1 MSGAF
6 CTNCEDWSST
16 PLIPLPCRCHWCTP
30 CLITAFSL
38 SRSEEHYPPKC
49 CSTLNFTTFKSY
61 LPNSLIADLET
72 KIPIFETP
80 GKLRV
85 FCAHKTCLMFIPPA
99 DVQGEVAWCQ
109 SCGAKTCVLCKW
121 HIKVSVALT
130 KLCRKRYNSAR
141 VKITNSA
148 RIAVRWWRE
157 VVVRERVRDV
167 LICCVLVDTSFVL
180 TVVRVSGI
188 GVVVWVSK

>member
-1 MSGAF
+1 
-6 CTNCEDWSST
+6 
-16 PLIPLPCRCHWCTP
+16 
-30 CLITAFSL
+30 
-38 SRSEEHYPPKC
+38 
-49 CSTLNFTTFKSY
+49 
-61 LPNSLIADLET
+61 
-72 KIPIFETP
+72 
-80 GKLRV
+80 
-85 FCAHKTCLMFIPPA
+85 
-99 DVQGEVAWCQ
+99 
-109 SCGAKTCVLCKW
+109 
-121 HIKVSVALT
+121 
-130 KLCRKRYNSAR
+130 